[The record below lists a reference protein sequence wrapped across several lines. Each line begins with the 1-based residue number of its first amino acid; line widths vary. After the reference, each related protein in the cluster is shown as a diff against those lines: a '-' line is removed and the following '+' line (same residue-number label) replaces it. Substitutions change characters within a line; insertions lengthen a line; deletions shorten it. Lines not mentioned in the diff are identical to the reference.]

1 MIVNSFDEK
10 MQLVRNS
17 NKRIKEMNKFK
28 QCAKSLMI
36 DYKQAL
42 LKKNQECEN
51 LKKEYLVLKNNY
63 DLLKRDY
70 ERIPRLI
77 KKIFG

>member
-28 QCAKSLMI
+28 QSAKSLMI

-42 LKKNQECEN
+42 LKKES
-51 LKKEYLVLKNNY
+51 
-63 DLLKRDY
+63 RM
-70 ERIPRLI
+70 
-77 KKIFG
+77 